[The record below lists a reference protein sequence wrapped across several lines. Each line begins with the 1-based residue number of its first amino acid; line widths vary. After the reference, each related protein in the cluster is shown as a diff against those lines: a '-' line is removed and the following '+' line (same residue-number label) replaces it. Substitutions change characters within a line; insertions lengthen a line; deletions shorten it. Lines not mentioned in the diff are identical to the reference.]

1 MRLRKLPQGKKDT
14 GIKNRR
20 KRKKKGRNKER
31 RGERKLEDQSIV
43 ILTIERTVNARDG
56 VGMEGEG

>member
-1 MRLRKLPQGKKDT
+1 MRLRKLPQSKKDT